1 MTDLVVAS
9 LEGWDAVWR
18 RNQHLL
24 DGLLRTDPDLRV
36 LFVEPAADPLH
47 DLSAGRRPQT
57 PKGAREMGDSGRL
70 WTLRPMKL
78 LPRRIDARADVR
90 IAHAIVAAARR
101 LGFTDPV
108 LWVNDPG
115 LAELVEVT
123 GWPALYDITDDWL
136 AADRTAAELARLSR
150 NERLLLEHASEV
162 VVCSP
167 ELVRRK
173 SPLRPVE
180 RHPIVLIPN
189 AVDVTSYRRPR
200 SRPDDLPV
208 GQTAVYAGTLH
219 ADRFDVALTART
231 ARELVGDATVVLV
244 GPNLLAE
251 SAVETLASS
260 GVVLLGP
267 RSPDEL
273 VGYLQHA
280 DALVVPH
287 IVDAF
292 TDRLEPITLYEYQ
305 AVGRPVV
312 STPVAGFRD
321 ADDDRIV
328 IADAS
333 EFPGAVRAAVAASVP
348 FPAGADREVPDW
360 STRVDAMRQVLS
372 RLTPRSESSLG

>member
-9 LEGWDAVWR
+9 LERWDAVWR

-24 DGLLRTDPDLRV
+24 DGLLQADPRLRI
-36 LFVEPAADPLH
+36 LFVEPPADPLH
-47 DLSAGRRPQT
+47 DLSAGRRPQS
-57 PKGAREMGDSGRL
+57 ARRARATGDSDRL
-70 WTLRPMKL
+70 WTLRPIKL
-78 LPRRIDARADVR
+78 LPRRIDARADSR
-90 IAHAIVAAARR
+90 IAHAIVAAAQR

-108 LWVNDPG
+108 LWINDPG
-115 LAELVEVT
+115 LAELVEIT

-136 AADRTAAELARLSR
+136 AADRTASELARLAR
-150 NERLLLEHASEV
+150 HERLLLERASEV
-162 VVCSP
+162 VVCSA
-167 ELVRRK
+167 ELKRRK
-173 SPLRPVE
+173 SALRPVE

-189 AVDVTSYRRPR
+189 AVDVAAYRRPR

-208 GQTAVYAGTLH
+208 GRTAVYAGTLH
-219 ADRFDVALTART
+219 ADRFDVALTAQT
-231 ARELVGDATVVLV
+231 ARELAGDATVVLV
-244 GPNLLAE
+244 GPNALTE
-251 SAVETLASS
+251 SAVETLVGS

-292 TDRLEPITLYEYQ
+292 TDSLDPIKLYEYQ

-328 IADAS
+328 IADVA
-333 EFPGAVRAAVAASVP
+333 EFPAAVRAAAAGSNP
-348 FPAGADREVPDW
+348 FPRDADRAVPDW
-360 STRVDAMRQVLS
+360 STRVEAMRDVLT
-372 RLTPRSESSLG
+372 RLRRP